1 MNKKQLFLLMIAAA
15 MTGAGIVLIISFFSF
30 EPQSS
35 AIPEDASIEERQA
48 TVQPAVP
55 PDSVAAKTNFVSA
68 AKKVTPAV
76 VHIKTYRQGGVPRQR
91 NPFHDFFGDPRG
103 PQGRRNPHG
112 DGELQ
117 AGSGSGVILTP
128 DGYIATN
135 NHVID
140 GADKIKVVLNDKRS
154 YEAELVGT
162 DPSTDLA
169 LLKIEEKGLSFIP
182 YGNSDTLQIGEWVL
196 AVGNPFDLTSTV
208 TAGIVSAKARNI
220 NVLQNSKG
228 MAIESFIQT
237 DAAVNPGNSGG
248 ALVNLNGDLIGINTA
263 IATPTGTYAG
273 YAFAVPASLVKKVMN
288 DLLKYGEVQRA
299 LLGVSIADV
308 TAELAEKEGID
319 EIKGVYVAGVVPGG
333 AAEEA
338 GIEEGDIIL
347 AVNDSRVNSAS
358 KLQEIVARYSPGKK
372 VEVVISREGEE
383 RTIKAQ
389 LKNVMGTTEIVKKDD
404 SEKNEVLGAIMQP
417 LPEDLRTQL
426 GIEGGVQVIEIRD
439 DKLSEQGLK
448 EGFIITH
455 VDRKR
460 VNHPDD
466 IADLLR
472 YRDGAVLLEGMYP
485 DGTRAY
491 YAFGW

>member
-1 MNKKQLFLLMIAAA
+1 MNKKQLFLLLIAAA
-15 MTGAGIVLIISFFSF
+15 MIGGGIVLIISYFTIGRNTQTV
-30 EPQSS
+30 PQ
-35 AIPEDASIEERQA
+35 DATIEQRQSMLQPVFPADSIA
-48 TVQPAVP
+48 
-55 PDSVAAKTNFVSA
+55 DKINFVSA
-68 AKKVTPAV
+68 ARKATPAV
-76 VHIKTYRQGGVPRQR
+76 VHIKTFRQGGSRRQG
-91 NPFHDFFGDPRG
+91 NPLHDFFGHPHRG
-103 PQGRRNPHG
+103 RPQ
-112 DGELQ
+112 DGEMQ

-154 YEAELVGT
+154 YEAELIGM
-162 DPSTDLA
+162 DPTTDLA
-169 LLKIEEKGLSFIP
+169 LLKIEEEGLSFIP
-182 YGNSDTLQIGEWVL
+182 YGNSDVLEVGDWVL

-208 TAGIVSAKARNI
+208 TAGIVSAKGRNI
-220 NVLQNSKG
+220 NILRDREG
-228 MAIESFIQT
+228 MSIESFIQT

-308 TAELAEKEGID
+308 TAELAEKEGIS

-338 GIEEGDIIL
+338 GLKEGDIIL
-347 AVNDSRVNSAS
+347 SVEGSEVNSAS
-358 KLQEIVARYSPGKK
+358 RLQETVARFRPGKE
-372 VEVVISREGEE
+372 VELLVSRDGEKI
-383 RTIKAQ
+383 TFKAQ
-389 LKNVMGTTEIVKKDD
+389 LKNVMGTTDIVRRDD
-404 SEKNEVLGAIMQP
+404 SEKAEILGAVMQP
-417 LPEDLRTQL
+417 LPEKLRTQL
-426 GIEGGVQVIEIRD
+426 GLEGGVQVVEVRD
-439 DKLSEQGLK
+439 GKLSEQGLK
-448 EGFIITH
+448 EGFIITS
-455 VDRKR
+455 VDRNR

-466 IADLLR
+466 VADALR
-472 YRDGAVLLEGMYP
+472 HREGAVLLEGVYP